1 LRITEEQKKARDEMV
16 LPYVKIHE
24 KSEPSAESGGKIFY
38 DPDDV
43 DDFDDED
50 PDDDLDI

>member
-1 LRITEEQKKARDEMV
+1 MV

-24 KSEPSAESGGKIFY
+24 KSELSAESGGKIFY
-38 DPDDV
+38 DPDDA